1 MCLLLETICLKDGQ
15 ALHLDYHWQRMR
27 NSSQHLFP
35 GYQPPDPEE
44 LLSRVNAQ
52 SLKGTYRW
60 RIVYGPG
67 LLETEL
73 LPYNYKPI
81 RYLKLMETNID
92 YPHKF
97 ANRASLDSLHNQRG
111 QADDV
116 LLVKDGRITDTTIAN
131 IIFIKGGRLY
141 TPNRP
146 LLMGTALCRL
156 LDEGR
161 VTPMAISPDDISQF
175 EAFWLVNAL
184 RIAFPFQPM
193 PIEGIIR

>member
-1 MCLLLETICLKDGQ
+1 MCLLLETICISHGRPLN
-15 ALHLDYHWQRMR
+15 LDYHRQRMK
-27 NSSQHLFP
+27 NSSQQLFP
-35 GYQPPDPEE
+35 GYHPPDLEE
-44 LLSRVNAQ
+44 LLSKLKPQ
-52 SLKGTYRW
+52 SLKGNYRW
-60 RIVYGPG
+60 RIVYGPDQ
-67 LLETEL
+67 LETEV

-81 RYLKLMETNID
+81 RYLKLIETNID

-97 ANRASLDSLHNQRG
+97 ANRALLDSLHNKKG

-131 IIFIKGGRLY
+131 IIFLKEGRLY

-161 VTPMAISPDDISQF
+161 VTPMPIHPDDISQF
-175 EAFWLVNAL
+175 EAYWLVNAL
-184 RIAFPFQPM
+184 RIAFPIQPI
-193 PIEGIIR
+193 PIEGIIH